1 MTSPVALIFQ
11 ASSTL
16 TAVAF
21 DVHFIVPMPR
31 SSASTARS
39 CEQVVS
45 FEQDGSPCGLTLTS
59 AATSAESMPSSS
71 GPNVVGA
78 SVSAAASSGLPSGA
92 QAFTQAAANCGMTCA
107 DAACS
112 SSGSA
117 DSPAFGLL
125 SEQPVASRATD
136 R

>member
-11 ASSTL
+11 AFSTL

-31 SSASTARS
+31 STASTARS
-39 CEQVVS
+39 CVHVVS
-45 FEQDGSPCGLTLTS
+45 FEQDGLSCGSTLTS
-59 AATSAESMPSSS
+59 AATSAESMLSSR

-92 QAFTQAAANCGMTCA
+92 QALTQAAANCEMTCA
-107 DAACS
+107 DAAFS
-112 SSGSA
+112 SLGSA
-117 DSPAFGLL
+117 DSPAFG
-125 SEQPVASRATD
+125 
-136 R
+136 